1 MGNLLLY
8 QPQRYTN
15 LVKIIYFICMKII
28 LNIFLSD
35 INLNIPI
42 FLNTFG

>member
-28 LNIFLSD
+28 LNIFLSNF
-35 INLNIPI
+35 NLNMRL
-42 FLNTFG
+42 F